1 MALSMQSATLAG
13 KQITSAK
20 VSSKR
25 YVGDRALEPLGEL
38 RFSFF
43 FYSALLFF
51 FVHHHQYFVLF
62 CFWGRDE
69 CLSANKP
76 LRRALTNRSL
86 FSFRHS
92 SVNKTVQASNLSEK
106 LSKAAVTAATT
117 AALFASVRP
126 LFFSFFFVFKG
137 WFLVKNAPVFNFFF
151 CLERDKTV
159 VFYPK
164 SSVVFRLAQN
174 AQTTRG
180 RLSAPGATTRC
191 DRLLS
196 LRPRA
201 SVGAKVSSRASS
213 SRVQAFQEEEEGD
226 EDTRVVGGG

>member
-1 MALSMQSATLAG
+1 MTL
-13 KQITSAK
+13 
-20 VSSKR
+20 
-25 YVGDRALEPLGEL
+25 P
-38 RFSFF
+38 
-43 FYSALLFF
+43 
-51 FVHHHQYFVLF
+51 
-62 CFWGRDE
+62 
-69 CLSANKP
+69 ANKP
-76 LRRALTNRSL
+76 LRRALTNRSF

-213 SRVQAFQEEEEGD
+213 SRAFKRSKKKKKATRTHALLGEGD
-226 EDTRVVGGG
+226 RSSSSEEDEKGQKSYLFLVFSPKTRS

>member
-25 YVGDRALEPLGEL
+25 YVDDRALEPLGEL

-43 FYSALLFF
+43 FSALLFF
-51 FVHHHQYFVLF
+51 FVPLYFVLF
-62 CFWGRDE
+62 VFGADE

>member
-25 YVGDRALEPLGEL
+25 YVDDRALEPLGEL

-43 FYSALLFF
+43 FSALLFF
-51 FVHHHQYFVLF
+51 FVPLYFVLF
-62 CFWGRDE
+62 VFGADE

-137 WFLVKNAPVFNFFF
+137 WFLVKNGPVFNFFPLF
-151 CLERDKTV
+151 
-159 VFYPK
+159 
-164 SSVVFRLAQN
+164 
-174 AQTTRG
+174 G
-180 RLSAPGATTRC
+180 
-191 DRLLS
+191 
-196 LRPRA
+196 
-201 SVGAKVSSRASS
+201 
-213 SRVQAFQEEEEGD
+213 EG
-226 EDTRVVGGG
+226 

>member
-1 MALSMQSATLAG
+1 M
-13 KQITSAK
+13 
-20 VSSKR
+20 
-25 YVGDRALEPLGEL
+25 
-38 RFSFF
+38 
-43 FYSALLFF
+43 
-51 FVHHHQYFVLF
+51 
-62 CFWGRDE
+62 
-69 CLSANKP
+69 
-76 LRRALTNRSL
+76 
-86 FSFRHS
+86 
-92 SVNKTVQASNLSEK
+92 
-106 LSKAAVTAATT
+106 
-117 AALFASVRP
+117 
-126 LFFSFFFVFKG
+126 
-137 WFLVKNAPVFNFFF
+137 
-151 CLERDKTV
+151 